1 MNVPNRGSKVL
12 CIVLALAA
20 GAVVAACGDAERD
33 AILTQEKLYSQFN
46 EELVIRHFFND
57 RRDGFFLD
65 VGSYH
70 ARQSST
76 TYYLEEK
83 LGWSGI
89 AIDAQVAFAGSYE
102 KHRKN
107 TRFFSYLVSDKS
119 GESQTLYR
127 AGPLSSTDKDHLKS
141 FQEHPDVFPGLEN
154 IKAVPVEVPTIT
166 LDDLLVRE
174 GVEKIDFMSM
184 DIEGSEPPALKGFDI
199 ERFQPAL
206 VCIEVGEKT
215 QDAVTAYFA
224 AHDYEHLT
232 EYVEYDTINWYFA
245 PRNR

>member
-1 MNVPNRGSKVL
+1 MNVPSRVPKVL
-12 CIVLALAA
+12 CIVLALTAS
-20 GAVVAACGDAERD
+20 VVVVACGDAERD

-57 RRDGFFLD
+57 RRDGVFLD

-70 ARQSST
+70 PWQSST

-89 AIDAQVAFAGSYE
+89 AIDAQVAFAPSYA

-107 TRFFSYLVSDKS
+107 TRFFSYLIGDKS
-119 GESQTLYR
+119 GESEILYR
-127 AGPLSSTDKDHLKS
+127 AGALSSTDENHLKA
-141 FQEHPDVFPGLEN
+141 FQEHPEVFPGLADA
-154 IKAVPVEVPTIT
+154 KAIPVEVPTIT

-174 GVEKIDFMSM
+174 GVEKIDFISM

-206 VCIEVGEKT
+206 VCIEVGQKT
-215 QDAVTAYFA
+215 EDAVTAYFA
-224 AHDYEHLT
+224 VHDYERLT
-232 EYVEYDTINWYFA
+232 EYIEYDTINWYFA